1 MKFIKKPQAI
11 VFAIIYLF
19 VILYPAQLSCEEKVS
34 DIFHDFFQK
43 FIDFYPEWGVEIG
56 ITKEMGYD
64 VRRDALNDVSYGT
77 ALKEIEMYED
87 ILARLERMDS
97 SKITSSEKNDRDV
110 LKWYLEIMIE
120 KKEFLNHDYLL
131 SHMFDVPLQTVT
143 GLVEYH
149 QISSKKDAED
159 YLRKLS
165 LIDSKMKTLEER
177 IQMQEKEGIIPP
189 KCIFER
195 IDKTIQNQIPDTLKK
210 SELYVSFK
218 RKLDSSV
225 LSDKEKKNF
234 LSKAEKILKE
244 EFYPAMKEYRS
255 FVTEIAKKA
264 DNNAGVWKLNDGVK
278 FYEWCLKYHTTTDMT
293 AAEIHEKGMSEVKR
307 IQSEIMRLY
316 VTLGVDTVKGYGDA
330 TEIYW
335 KMTEDSASQWDMFY
349 EDSDKGREEVI
360 RDYNK
365 IIEEVYPVL
374 NAVFSELPE
383 SKVKVEKNP
392 DYKSASAGAYYIWA
406 DLQKTRPGIFYINLS
421 WLPDKPSMQTLTYHE
436 TVPGH
441 HLQIALQQ
449 EDGEM
454 HIMRNAIFC
463 TSYIEGWALYA
474 EQLADET
481 NLFTNVHSKI
491 SYLQSELFRA
501 ARLVLDTGIHAMKW
515 TREEAALYMKK
526 NLGWAGYGEIDR
538 YIVWPGQA
546 CAYKIGELKLVE
558 LREMMKERMKKDFDI
573 RDFHDI
579 VLKSGPVP
587 LNMLEERIKEEI
599 K

>member
-1 MKFIKKPQAI
+1 M
-11 VFAIIYLF
+11 
-19 VILYPAQLSCEEKVS
+19 
-34 DIFHDFFQK
+34 FHDFFQK
-43 FIDFYPEWGVEIG
+43 FIDIYPEWGVEIG
-56 ITKEMGYD
+56 LTKEMGYD
-64 VRRDALNDVSYGT
+64 VKRDTLNDVSYEA
-77 ALKEIEMYED
+77 ALKEIEMYEG
-87 ILARLERMDS
+87 ILARLEKADP
-97 SKITSSEKNDRDV
+97 SKLTSSEKNDYDV
-110 LKWYLEIMIE
+110 LKWYLEILIE

-131 SHMFDVPLQTVT
+131 THMFDVPLQTVT
-143 GLVEYH
+143 GLIECH
-149 QISSKKDAED
+149 QIATKKDADD
-159 YLRKLS
+159 YIKKLS
-165 LIDSKMKTLEER
+165 LTDYKIKQLEDR
-177 IQMQEKEGIIPP
+177 IKMQEKEGIIPP
-189 KCIFER
+189 KCIFDR
-195 IDKTIQNQIPDTLKK
+195 IDKTIANQIPDTLKK
-210 SELYVSFK
+210 SELYISFK
-218 RKLDSSV
+218 RKIESAKMN
-225 LSDKEKKNF
+225 DKEKKSY
-234 LSKAEKILKE
+234 LSKVEKIMKE
-244 EFYPAMKEYRS
+244 EFYPAMKDYRS
-255 FVTEIAKKA
+255 FVSEIAGKA
-264 DNNAGVWKLNDGVK
+264 TDNAGVWKLNDGVK

-293 AAEIHEKGMSEVKR
+293 ATEIHDKGLEEVKR
-307 IQSEIMRLY
+307 IQSEIMKLY
-316 VTLGVDTVKGYGDA
+316 ATLGVDTADGYQAA

-335 KMTEDSASQWDMFY
+335 KMMEDSAETWKMFY

-365 IIEEVYPVL
+365 IIDEVYPL
-374 NAVFSELPE
+374 LPNLFSALPE